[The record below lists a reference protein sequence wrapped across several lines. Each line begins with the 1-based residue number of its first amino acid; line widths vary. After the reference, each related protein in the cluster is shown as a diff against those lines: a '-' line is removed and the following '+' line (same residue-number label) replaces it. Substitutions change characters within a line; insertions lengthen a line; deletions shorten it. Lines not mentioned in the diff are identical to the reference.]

1 MKDIFNRW
9 LDSKIT
15 KDIFD
20 KYEINI
26 NEFKEEFES
35 KFGKLFNKLDS
46 EVTIKM
52 VDYFEDKL
60 ISLKDLLTILENL
73 KYSFEANNATIVE
86 KNFFKLLNLIVSK
99 FNSDEIMQNR
109 LIKSNNLLNE
119 YKKVVDISN
128 IVSKTDLRGN
138 ITYVNSKFCEIS
150 GYSKKELIGK
160 PHNIVRHPNMPKEA
174 FDNLW
179 NIIQAKK
186 AWNGVV
192 QNLKKDGSS
201 YFVDS
206 TIMPIFN
213 EDGKV
218 IEYIAIRHDVTEL
231 ILKTAEV
238 EELKLKQM
246 AENIGKAI
254 DITIEDTIKNMPIAT
269 IVIDIDDNILNYN
282 EEFKAIFDMLEDRKI
297 LLKLQHKDLNLRDI
311 FIANE
316 EFLTK
321 NNLINWKDEF
331 SEKIVELNDKRV
343 VKLKLKEIEKSQ
355 EKRYIINLI
364 FKDF

>member
-9 LDSKIT
+9 LNSKIT
-15 KDIFD
+15 KDIFL
-20 KYEINI
+20 KYEIDSD
-26 NEFKEEFES
+26 EFKYEFES
-35 KFGKLFNKLDS
+35 EFEKLFNKLDS

-73 KYSFEANNATIVE
+73 KYSFEATNATIIE
-86 KNFFKLLNLIVSK
+86 RNFFKLLNLIVSK
-99 FNSDEIMQNR
+99 FNLDEIMQNR

-128 IVSKTDLRGN
+128 IVSKTDLKGN

-160 PHNIVRHPNMPKEA
+160 PHNLLRHPNMPKEA
-174 FDNLW
+174 FENLW
-179 NIIQAKK
+179 ETIQAKK
-186 AWNGVV
+186 IWQGVV
-192 QNLKKDGSS
+192 QNLKRDGSS

-218 IEYIAIRHDVTEL
+218 IEYIAIRHDVTQL
-231 ILKTAEV
+231 VLKTAEV

-246 AENIGKAI
+246 VENIGKAI

-269 IVIDIDDNILNYN
+269 IVIDMNDNILNYN
-282 EEFKAIFDMLEDRKI
+282 EEFESIFDMLEDRKI
-297 LLKLQHKDLNLRDI
+297 LSKLHHKNLNLRNI
-311 FIANE
+311 FIANK

-321 NNLINWKDEF
+321 DELINWKDEF
-331 SEKIVELNDKRV
+331 SEKIVKLNDKKKV
-343 VKLKLKEIEKSQ
+343 MLKLKKIESE